1 MIAYEGVD
9 FSFFFFLLH
18 EKQTPPEGGGGG
30 RKFWI
35 KPLKETDLGVA
46 QPIEAILNFD
56 YLNRVNKTNW
66 KYMSFYIS

>member
-1 MIAYEGVD
+1 MR
-9 FSFFFFLLH
+9 SKH
-18 EKQTPPEGGGGG
+18 PPKEGGGGG
-30 RKFWI
+30 GCQTGRDGDARRKLLN

-66 KYMSFYIS
+66 KYMIFYIS